1 VSRVRALLL
10 DYGHTLVDFA
20 RPDAELLEAYHRINQ
35 RLERELE
42 REVPAAGEL
51 IEQVSHRVDQL
62 IGESYRSGSEQE
74 VDIAALYEGVLSS
87 IGLHLSA
94 DVVQWVVDEEQ
105 YAWFTGL
112 LKGPTVDATL
122 EELRRRG
129 LKLCIVSNAAFPPHT
144 MRWQMEK
151 LDLLHCFH
159 ATVFSS
165 EIGIR
170 KPGSAIYEEALRLV
184 DEPAEACLFVGDRM
198 REDVRGPGRL
208 GIASI
213 LTHEFRQESPGPG
226 EDVAVIRRLD
236 ELLDRVV

>member
-1 VSRVRALLL
+1 MSRVRAVLL

-20 RPDAELLEAYHRINQ
+20 RPDSELLEAYHRVNQ

-42 REVPAAGEL
+42 CEVPAATDL
-51 IEQVSHRVDQL
+51 IEQVSHRVDHL

-74 VDIAALYEGVLSS
+74 VDIAALYEQTLSA

-94 DVVQWVVDEEQ
+94 EMVQWVVDEEQ

-129 LKLCIVSNAAFPPHT
+129 VKLCIVSNAAFPPHT

-151 LDLLHCFH
+151 LDLLHRFD

-165 EIGIR
+165 ELGIR
-170 KPGSAIYEEALRLV
+170 KPNRAIYEEALRLV
-184 DEPAEACLFVGDRM
+184 AEPADACLFVGDRV
-198 REDVRGPGRL
+198 REDVRGPGLL
-208 GIASI
+208 GIASV
-213 LTHEFRQESPGPG
+213 LTHEFRQEAPEP
-226 EDVAVIRRLD
+226 DQAVPVIQRLD
-236 ELLDRVV
+236 ALLDRVT